1 MRLGSTLKVATMF
14 ALSVA
19 MVGCASTQISHT
31 YNPNNSRA
39 LNIAHAGGI
48 TRGIEDAEVPKDST
62 YKLDN
67 SYLHGAAQAGVG
79 VLTASTLGLTD
90 LAGGIFGL
98 LSVIS
103 RAPHQGERT
112 SIFAFM
118 PADMATSPDE
128 ASLKLKQMF
137 TESFNKVF
145 EETFKTKS
153 TDIYDNNKLVKNNM
167 IYVFGGDDLHCPN
180 FSIQNPLPE
189 KVGCVVSYTISKP
202 RLMHN
207 LPENKW
213 LIPSE
218 NYYFFS
224 AAPDY
229 EYTEFSF
236 ETRNYPTPTFKI
248 ISEFSKNLPE
258 WVYIY
263 VAPKTLKD
271 DQGKEIKVPFI
282 LNKGKVEFFVK
293 PQKDS

>member
-90 LAGGIFGL
+90 LAGGVLGL

-103 RAPHQGERT
+103 RAPHPGERT
-112 SIFAFM
+112 SAFAFM
-118 PADMATSPDE
+118 PANMAASPEE
-128 ASLKLKQMF
+128 ASVKLKQIF
-137 TESFNKVF
+137 RESFDK
-145 EETFKTKS
+145 TFKELKVTS
-153 TDIYDNNKLVKNNM
+153 LESVESKLVKHNV
-167 IYVFGGDDLHCPN
+167 VFGFGSKETACPD
-180 FSIQNPLPE
+180 FSHE
-189 KVGCVVSYTISKP
+189 KTCSIGYVISEPK
-202 RLMHN
+202 LMQN

-213 LIPSE
+213 LIPSD

-224 AAPDY
+224 ASPDY
-229 EYTEFSF
+229 KYTRFRLL
-236 ETRNYPTPTFKI
+236 THDYPTPTFKI
-248 ISEFSKNLPE
+248 FTEFSKNLPD

-271 DQGKEIKVPFI
+271 DQGKDIQVPFI
-282 LNKGKVEFFVK
+282 LHKGNVELFVK
-293 PQKDS
+293 PQKSS